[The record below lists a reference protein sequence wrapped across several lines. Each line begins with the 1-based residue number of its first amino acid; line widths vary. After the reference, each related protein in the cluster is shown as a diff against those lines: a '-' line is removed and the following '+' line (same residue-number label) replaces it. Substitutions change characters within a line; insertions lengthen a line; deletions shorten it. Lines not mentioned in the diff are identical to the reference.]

1 MPMSETR
8 PRPEVKLRT
17 LPQAFTIAATGLR
30 EQLYHPLVQSV
41 LHILRELVASG
52 GARLVGDVPDEE
64 RELFAQL
71 IRTRDFD
78 LAVRHLAVA
87 HVAGVSAVEI
97 LWGEDYMPTGYRPV
111 PPERI
116 QLGLDEYGQITALK
130 VVSNAGVQDLPLT
143 HVILVNASTAWHL
156 YGVRELPIHALAKYL
171 QAYDRALRSV
181 DLYLQRHAVP
191 TAIAKTP
198 PSYTEE
204 ERRDLYDALANLKDA
219 LVAVLPDQETVVE
232 FLEPRGTGMNLAL
245 EVMALLERLVARTLL
260 GGVLA
265 VYEAQY
271 GTRAQAQVHW
281 QVMQKL
287 VSAIQQPIES
297 ALHEQLWS
305 RVCQYQLGR
314 EPIGTL
320 ELNELEQ
327 VASSEI
333 LRNLADLVALGM
345 VDPER
350 DRSWLRGLLGLEN
363 D

>member
-1 MPMSETR
+1 
-8 PRPEVKLRT
+8 
-17 LPQAFTIAATGLR
+17 
-30 EQLYHPLVQSV
+30 
-41 LHILRELVASG
+41 
-52 GARLVGDVPDEE
+52 
-64 RELFAQL
+64 
-71 IRTRDFD
+71 
-78 LAVRHLAVA
+78 
-87 HVAGVSAVEI
+87 
-97 LWGEDYMPTGYRPV
+97 
-111 PPERI
+111 
-116 QLGLDEYGQITALK
+116 
-130 VVSNAGVQDLPLT
+130 
-143 HVILVNASTAWHL
+143 
-156 YGVRELPIHALAKYL
+156 
-171 QAYDRALRSV
+171 
-181 DLYLQRHAVP
+181 VP

-204 ERRDLYDALANLKDA
+204 ERRDLYDALVNLKDA

-287 VSAIQQPIES
+287 VGAIQQPIES
-297 ALHEQLWS
+297 ALHEQLWA
-305 RVCQYQLGR
+305 RVCRYQLGR
-314 EPIGTL
+314 EPVGVL

-327 VASSEI
+327 VTTSEI

-350 DRSWLRGLLGLEN
+350 DRSWLRSLLGLEN
-363 D
+363 E